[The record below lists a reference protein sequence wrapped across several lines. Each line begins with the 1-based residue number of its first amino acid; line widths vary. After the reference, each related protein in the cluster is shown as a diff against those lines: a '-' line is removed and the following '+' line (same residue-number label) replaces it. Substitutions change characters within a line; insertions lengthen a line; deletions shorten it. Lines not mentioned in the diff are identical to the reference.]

1 MCARGGDG
9 VDCVGGEV
17 GAEVESLGSRISL
30 CLLCLA
36 GVTREEWEG
45 TYKYQRKRLA
55 REEMMRFEQQFPRA
69 LLQTLTQ
76 RVPST
81 CILHN
86 ALVDDGDDRSDQRA
100 RGAGS
105 KRIAAHAE
113 AQLVC
118 VPLRLCR
125 RWRCRVL
132 RLRFLQH
139 NRVIAN
145 GDGSLASFL
154 IFPHC

>member
-1 MCARGGDG
+1 MDWG
-9 VDCVGGEV
+9 
-17 GAEVESLGSRISL
+17 
-30 CLLCLA
+30 
-36 GVTREEWEG
+36 G
-45 TYKYQRKRLA
+45 TYEDKRKRLA
-55 REEMMRFEQQFPRA
+55 CEEMVWLEQQFPRA

-76 RVPST
+76 RMPST

-105 KRIAAHAE
+105 KRIAAYAE

-118 VPLRLCR
+118 VPLCLGQ

-132 RLRFLQH
+132 RRCFLQH
-139 NRVIAN
+139 NGLVAH

>member
-1 MCARGGDG
+1 VLACA
-9 VDCVGGEV
+9 
-17 GAEVESLGSRISL
+17 
-30 CLLCLA
+30 CLA
-36 GVTREEWEG
+36 REDRQG
-45 TYKYQRKRLA
+45 TYKDQRKWLA
-55 REEMMRFEQQFPRA
+55 REEMVRLEQQFPRA

-76 RVPST
+76 RMPST

-86 ALVDDGDDRSDQRA
+86 ALVDDGDDWSDQRA